1 MAVAAAQKRAA
12 VSAPAEV
19 SLDGTPESN
28 LPAASAPLE
37 QLPASRH
44 LSAGVADAPELT
56 KPSDAERTSPD
67 TDVISIVG
75 EATSQKALS
84 EICSMER
91 SGYASLLHGGLST
104 LQADVVCAYH
114 KHAHSD
120 LQR

>member
-19 SLDGTPESN
+19 SLGGTPESVM
-28 LPAASAPLE
+28 PMTSAPLE
-37 QLPASRH
+37 QLPASGN
-44 LSAGVADAPELT
+44 LSADVADAPELVR
-56 KPSDAERTSPD
+56 PSEAERTSPD

-91 SGYASLLHGGLST
+91 SGYALLRGLSI
-104 LQADVVCAYH
+104 LYAKWRA
-114 KHAHSD
+114 
-120 LQR
+120 